1 MLEVDGSLKSAEFL
15 EINGA
20 VEVDQ
25 NLEGTDIR
33 LGGKLEAKK
42 VLATNQIEIT
52 GMAETDYGMKA
63 KTVNVH
69 SGSKVEGPIVAEQVE
84 VGKSYAVVMNW
95 EKQWMGQMAA
105 MRLVGRMTQVEDIY
119 ADIVHLGKV
128 SKSGRIFA
136 RLVEIEDGAHAEE
149 IRYTGELKGNVERIY
164 IDRPPTRVDHL
175 PKPPL

>member
-1 MLEVDGSLKSAEFL
+1 
-15 EINGA
+15 
-20 VEVDQ
+20 
-25 NLEGTDIR
+25 
-33 LGGKLEAKK
+33 
-42 VLATNQIEIT
+42 
-52 GMAETDYGMKA
+52 
-63 KTVNVH
+63 
-69 SGSKVEGPIVAEQVE
+69 
-84 VGKSYAVVMNW
+84 MNW